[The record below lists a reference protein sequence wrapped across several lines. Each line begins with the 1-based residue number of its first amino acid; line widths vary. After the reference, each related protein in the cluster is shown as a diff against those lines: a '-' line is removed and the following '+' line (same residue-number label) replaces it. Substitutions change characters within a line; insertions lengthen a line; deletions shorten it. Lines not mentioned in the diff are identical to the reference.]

1 LALFLKIRSGKA
13 LSLIEWNLLRKDLK
27 SLQHPLLPKSN
38 FSTFLL
44 NRNSSKK
51 PILWKE
57 PNTHFFAEYLLQ
69 HYPTFKYIQLHR
81 DGRKMAQSKNDQ
93 QFQKLNPDSI
103 HLSEKEKQLAKLDFW
118 LDKNETI
125 LRLKKNYTDRI
136 CIIRFEDL
144 IQNPENT
151 VLSLMEFLSL
161 PKGPLIL
168 AKLEEQII
176 PEKASII
183 EFQILDI
190 SRQNRL
196 KILGYE

>member
-1 LALFLKIRSGKA
+1 
-13 LSLIEWNLLRKDLK
+13 LSLIEWNLLRNDLK

-69 HYPTFKYIQLHR
+69 HYPTFKYIHLIR

-103 HLSEKEKQLAKLDFW
+103 HLSEKEKQLETEIANLKLRAKTY
-118 LDKNETI
+118 E
-125 LRLKKNYTDRI
+125 
-136 CIIRFEDL
+136 II
-144 IQNPENT
+144 
-151 VLSLMEFLSL
+151 
-161 PKGPLIL
+161 
-168 AKLEEQII
+168 II
-176 PEKASII
+176 FCFHKII
-183 EFQILDI
+183 I
-190 SRQNRL
+190 NH
-196 KILGYE
+196 Y